1 MSIGKNKL
9 VSSPLLNPLYLSSNT
24 TAVTGGV
31 GKVERNICWVGCNV
45 ALQHTLSVDV
55 YLFENGAIV
64 SLGKYGRV
72 YSANY

>member
-9 VSSPLLNPLYLSSNT
+9 MSSPLLNPLYLSSNT
-24 TAVTGGV
+24 TAVTGGAV
-31 GKVERNICWVGCNV
+31 KVERNICWVGYNV
-45 ALQHTLSVDV
+45 ALQHIPLSGA

-64 SLGKYGRV
+64 SLGKYRRV